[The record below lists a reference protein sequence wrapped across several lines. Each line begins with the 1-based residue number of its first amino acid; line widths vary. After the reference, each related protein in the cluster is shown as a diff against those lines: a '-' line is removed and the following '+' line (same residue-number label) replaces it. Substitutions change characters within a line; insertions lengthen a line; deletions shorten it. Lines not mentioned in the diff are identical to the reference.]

1 MLQANGM
8 QEYAIQRSSRKCY
21 RNNRPLEPGERYISA
36 IVQKGSELVRRDFG
50 LDAWSGPDAET
61 IGWWKTSIPTKK
73 NTGKTLAPPRV
84 LVDTLEAMLETP
96 GQGSIAYLL
105 ALLLIRRRILLEA
118 DSFSAPNEEAQSAE
132 PTHLEL
138 RFPADDRHLNVPIVP
153 SSPEQSSEHQAKLT
167 ELLYAE
173 E

>member
-1 MLQANGM
+1 M

-50 LDAWSGPDAET
+50 LDAWSGPDEGT

-84 LVDTLEAMLETP
+84 LVDTLDAMLETP
-96 GQGSIAYLL
+96 GQEPIAYLL
-105 ALLLIRRRILLEA
+105 ALLLVRRRILLEV
-118 DSFSAPNEEAQSAE
+118 DSFSSPLDEAHSAE

-138 RFPADDRHLNVPIVP
+138 RFAADDRLLNVPIVP
-153 SSPEQSSEHQAKLT
+153 SSPEQSSELQAKLT

>member
-1 MLQANGM
+1 M

-50 LDAWSGPDAET
+50 LDAWPGPDANT

-73 NTGKTLAPPRV
+73 NAGKTLAPPRV
-84 LVDTLEAMLETP
+84 LVDTLNAMLETP

-105 ALLLIRRRILLEA
+105 ALLLVRRRILIEV
-118 DSFSAPNEEAQSAE
+118 DSFSSPNVEAQITE
-132 PTHLEL
+132 PTQLEL
-138 RFPADDRHLNVPIVP
+138 RFASDDRLLNVPIVP
-153 SSPEQSSEHQAKLT
+153 SSPEQSSELQSKLT

>member
-1 MLQANGM
+1 M

-50 LDAWSGPDAET
+50 LDAWSGPDADT
-61 IGWWKTSIPTKK
+61 VGWWKTSIPSKK
-73 NTGKTLAPPRV
+73 TTGKTLAPPRV
-84 LVDTLEAMLETP
+84 LVDTLEALLDTA
-96 GQGSIAYLL
+96 GQESLAYLL
-105 ALLLIRRRILLEA
+105 ALLLVRRRVLIEVESFEA
-118 DSFSAPNEEAQSAE
+118 AMQESDLDE
-132 PTHLEL
+132 PTHMSL
-138 RFPADDRHLNVPIVP
+138 RFAADDRVLDVPIVP
-153 SSPEQSSEHQAKLT
+153 ADREQSSVLQAKLA

>member
-1 MLQANGM
+1 M

-50 LDAWSGPDAET
+50 LDAWSGPDEET
-61 IGWWKTSIPTKK
+61 VGWWKTSIPSNKAA
-73 NTGKTLAPPRV
+73 GKTLAPPRV
-84 LVDTLEAMLETP
+84 LVDTLEALLETP
-96 GQGSIAYLL
+96 GQESLAYLL
-105 ALLLIRRRILLEA
+105 ALLLIRRRILTELE
-118 DSFSAPNEEAQSAE
+118 SFESSMQESDLDD
-132 PTHLEL
+132 PTHMEL
-138 RFPADDRHLNVPIVP
+138 RFAADDRVLDVPIVP
-153 SSPEQSSEHQAKLT
+153 ADQEQSSVLQAKLT